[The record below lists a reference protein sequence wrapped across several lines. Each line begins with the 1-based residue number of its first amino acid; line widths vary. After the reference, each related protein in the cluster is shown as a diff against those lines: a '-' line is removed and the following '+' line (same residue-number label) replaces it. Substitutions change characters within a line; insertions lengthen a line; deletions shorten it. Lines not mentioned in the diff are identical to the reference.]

1 MTGRIITFTAIVLM
15 GLSGLVACSGSD
27 GGETSSTDSDVQDAM
42 SEMDS
47 GADSAIDAEPMPAP
61 SLSVDK
67 RALTLIGAA
76 GAASEPG
83 VLTLTN
89 EGDAPLNIEGSL
101 GTGGCCDAFFGRR
114 RRHLSHRH

>member
-1 MTGRIITFTAIVLM
+1 
-15 GLSGLVACSGSD
+15 
-27 GGETSSTDSDVQDAM
+27 M

-76 GAASEPG
+76 GAASAPG

-89 EGDAPLNIEGSL
+89 EGDAPLNIEAKFAS
-101 GTGGCCDAFFGRR
+101 GTGGCCDAFFGGR